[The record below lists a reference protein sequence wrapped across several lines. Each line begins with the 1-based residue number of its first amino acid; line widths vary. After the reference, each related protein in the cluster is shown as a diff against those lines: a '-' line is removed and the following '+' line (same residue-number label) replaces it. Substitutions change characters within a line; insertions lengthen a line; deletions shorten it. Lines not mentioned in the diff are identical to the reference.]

1 MDAEILPQSARR
13 SYTDLCACCAKT
25 LVHPVVKKLQTTGSS
40 NNHYLNT
47 MLHFFLKCYW
57 KLTGWKAAANFPH
70 HIKKMVIIVAPHT
83 SWIDL
88 VVGLAARQ
96 HLKIQHARFFGKKE
110 LFFWPL
116 GSILRSRGGIPVG
129 RFSPHGVVGQAVSLF
144 AESENFTLV
153 LAPEG
158 TRKKV
163 DKLRSGFYHIAK
175 KAGVPILTAGLDYEH
190 KQVIIGELLFT
201 TADEDRDMRK
211 LLDFFTNIKG
221 KKPERDLRH
230 LKETV

>member
-88 VVGLAARQ
+88 VVGLVFWKKGIILLAAGFNPAQPGR
-96 HLKIQHARFFGKKE
+96 HTGRPIQSAR
-110 LFFWPL
+110 
-116 GSILRSRGGIPVG
+116 
-129 RFSPHGVVGQAVSLF
+129 
-144 AESENFTLV
+144 
-153 LAPEG
+153 
-158 TRKKV
+158 
-163 DKLRSGFYHIAK
+163 RSGPGGFL
-175 KAGVPILTAGLDYEH
+175 V
-190 KQVIIGELLFT
+190 
-201 TADEDRDMRK
+201 RRK
-211 LLDFFTNIKG
+211 
-221 KKPERDLRH
+221 
-230 LKETV
+230 